1 MIFINKKIYSLY
13 QGNIGNNIYRKELLT
28 LNKSQK
34 SESNLIYER
43 VFLNK
48 KISDILSDNISSRY
62 TNYPPDHNKLLIKR
76 LRTDED
82 EYKRVYFNKLFDL
95 TFKECLGYF
104 IGKNSIEE
112 LEGIQIFDSIKDTL
126 GEEEYTNLIKYY
138 LENYEKIINNKN
150 PRKHKKSQQSNR
162 ANYEQ

>member
-1 MIFINKKIYSLY
+1 M
-13 QGNIGNNIYRKELLT
+13 
-28 LNKSQK
+28 
-34 SESNLIYER
+34 
-43 VFLNK
+43 NK

-112 LEGIQIFDSIKDTL
+112 LEGMKSFESIKVTKFLILISLDIFASL
-126 GEEEYTNLIKYY
+126 DNSFIVDLFLFGE
-138 LENYEKIINNKN
+138 
-150 PRKHKKSQQSNR
+150 HV
-162 ANYEQ
+162 